1 MIMDTLRLAGPK
13 PQMIAHRGLSSIE
26 MENTCSA
33 FVAAGNRSYF
43 GIETDVHVTAD
54 GGFVI
59 IHDDNTKRVAI
70 DALNVEESTF
80 ETLRSLRLCDR
91 DGKRGRKDL
100 CLPSLREYIQI
111 CKKYEK
117 VSVLELKN
125 PMEPEQIDRIIDAVR
140 EEGWL
145 EHTVFISFA
154 LSNMIHVRQ
163 VLPNQKV
170 QYLIEGQHDWQEILD
185 TLKKY
190 DLDLDIDQRILT
202 EQMVKDVHQLGREI
216 NVWTVNRLEDAQR
229 LAQWGVDYIT
239 TNIIE

>member
-1 MIMDTLRLAGPK
+1 MDTLRLSAPK
-13 PQMIAHRGLSSIE
+13 PRMIAHRGLSGIE

-54 GGFVI
+54 GGFII
-59 IHDDNTKRVAI
+59 IHDDSTKRVAI
-70 DALNVEESTF
+70 DALHVEESTF
-80 ETLRSLRLCDR
+80 ETLRSLRLCDK
-91 DGKRGRKDL
+91 DGKRSRKDL
-100 CLPSLREYIQI
+100 CLPSLQEYIRI

-125 PMEPEQIDRIIDAVR
+125 PMQPEQIDRIIEAVR
-140 EEGWL
+140 EEGRL
-145 EHTVFISFA
+145 EQTIFISFA

-163 VLPNQKV
+163 ALPNQKA
-170 QYLIEGQHDWQEILD
+170 QYLIEGRHEWRKILD
-185 TLKKY
+185 ILQEY
-190 DLDLDIDQRILT
+190 DLGLDIDHRILT
-202 EQMVKDVHQLGREI
+202 QQMVKDVHQAGKEL
-216 NVWTVNRLEDAQR
+216 NVWTVNTLEDARR

>member
-1 MIMDTLRLAGPK
+1 MDTIHLAAPK
-13 PQMIAHRGLSSIE
+13 PKMIAHRGLSGIE
-26 MENTCSA
+26 LENTCSA

-54 GGFVI
+54 GGFII
-59 IHDDNTKRVAI
+59 IHDDSTKRVAI
-70 DALNVEESTF
+70 DALCVEESTF
-80 ETLRSLRLCDR
+80 ETLRSLRLCDK

-100 CLPSLREYIQI
+100 LLPSLREYAQI

-125 PMEPEQIDRIIDAVR
+125 PMQPEQIDRIIDVIR

-145 EHTVFISFA
+145 EKTIFISFA
-154 LSNMIHVRQ
+154 LPNMIHVRK
-163 VLPNQKV
+163 VLPNQKA

-185 TLKKY
+185 TLRQY
-190 DLDLDIDQRILT
+190 DLGLDIDHRILT
-202 EQMVKDVHQLGREI
+202 EQMVKDVHQLGEEL
-216 NVWTVNRLEDAQR
+216 NVWTVNQLEDAQR
-229 LAQWGVDYIT
+229 LAEWGVDYIT